1 MPLPRPIATIPY
13 KNNID
18 ERIPPYAVLQF
29 SSDAESTDKYISVKV
44 TKPDGTGKHFAIDNG
59 KGAMESSDD
68 KYCYGECIKAFIG
81 TFWAHYVSATPPATA
96 WDTEVGPVSGEW
108 YVNDTGTGFVYAG
121 VHDPDNQRILVMQT
135 ASGGVDGKIWFNVI
149 SISQYYWVTP
159 GCEYVRAV
167 VTHVS
172 CGASISVGDIVYVF
186 DPFFCWF
193 NLPIE
198 LMMRLSG
205 TATLTKKG
213 NFDYTICNVIAG
225 DGHSGECFWAVD
237 SVCCLEEDYGS

>member
-121 VHDPDNQRILVMQT
+121 VHDPDNQRIMVMQL
-135 ASGGVDGKIWFNVI
+135 AGGGGGESMWFVI
-149 SISQYYWVTP
+149 HEVICAAGYNDTSVLVEWTHYTKSCENPPGMDQYTGLIEVHDICALSQYPVDELIGMTGRATYMYKRIT
-159 GCEYVRAV
+159 CELLWRADFLCGQP
-167 VTHVS
+167 S
-172 CGASISVGDIVYVF
+172 CAQ
-186 DPFFCWF
+186 
-193 NLPIE
+193 
-198 LMMRLSG
+198 
-205 TATLTKKG
+205 
-213 NFDYTICNVIAG
+213 
-225 DGHSGECFWAVD
+225 
-237 SVCCLEEDYGS
+237 